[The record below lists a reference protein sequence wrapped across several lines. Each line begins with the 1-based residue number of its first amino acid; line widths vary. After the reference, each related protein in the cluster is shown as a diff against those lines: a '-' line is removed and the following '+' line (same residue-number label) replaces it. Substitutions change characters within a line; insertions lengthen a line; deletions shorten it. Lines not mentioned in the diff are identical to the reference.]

1 MFYFPSGGYLIK
13 MTKAHF
19 TIVRVK
25 QEKRIFRISNDLY

>member
-1 MFYFPSGGYLIK
+1 MFNFPTGGYLIK

-25 QEKRIFRISNDLY
+25 KKKNFSYF